1 MRPGPAPLPRSRR
14 ITGTDDPWHLVREDL
29 AATGTA
35 LVHSRSCDWPSL
47 YADEAAMRALLGHE
61 TDRWTRMPQPATRRL
76 FGLSRVLLKH
86 ALGAVIGAPADAVE
100 LAKRPVG
107 GPYARGCDR
116 IEVSLS
122 HTDGLV
128 MAGLTTLGAIGVD
141 VERADRVLLRDGM
154 QDQIC
159 TPAEL
164 TALHRLPPSWRND
177 ALVRLWTLKEAY
189 GKAVGQGLR
198 FSFREFG
205 FTPSPGTPL
214 LAGPD
219 GEPVEAGAW
228 SFGSGLIEDGH
239 RASAAVLDSGRA
251 RGLDRGPVELVD
263 HEVALL
269 LSALLEPSCVEQA
282 AASSLPVL
290 GG

>member
-1 MRPGPAPLPRSRR
+1 MRPGHLPPPPSRR
-14 ITGTDDPWHLVREDL
+14 IAGTDDPWHLVRDDL

-35 LVHSRSCDWPSL
+35 LVHSRACDWSRF
-47 YADEAAMRALLGHE
+47 YDDETAMLTLLGHE
-61 TDRWTRMPQPATRRL
+61 APRWSRMPQPGVRRL

-86 ALGAVIGAPADAVE
+86 ALGELIGAPAASVE

-128 MAGLTTLGAIGVD
+128 MVGLTTLGSIGVD

-154 QDQIC
+154 QGEIC

-164 TALHRLPPSWRND
+164 AALDRVPPGERNA

-189 GKAVGQGLR
+189 SKAVGQGLR

-205 FTPSPGTPL
+205 FTPSPSAPL
-214 LAGPD
+214 LRGPH
-219 GEPVEAGAW
+219 GEPADSGAW
-228 SFGSGLIEDGH
+228 NFRTALIDGDH
-239 RASAAVLDSGRA
+239 RAAVAVLDSGRGRTPA
-251 RGLDRGPVELVD
+251 GGPVELVD

-269 LSALLEPSCVEQA
+269 LASWLEPSR
-282 AASSLPVL
+282 
-290 GG
+290 